1 MMKPIWF
8 LTLAVAVFAA
18 VFAVA
23 EPVTAQENFGARLR
37 GFEEVPSISTAGQG
51 FLFVALNGPGTALD
65 YQLFYF
71 NLQGSV
77 SQSHIHVGNP
87 GVNGGI
93 VLFFCTNLAPP
104 AGVPA
109 PPACPSAAGL
119 NTVTGTLT
127 AANVT
132 PQTAQGVSAGEF
144 AEVIRAMRT
153 GFAYANVH
161 SDLFPGGEIRGQIS
175 Q

>member
-1 MMKPIWF
+1 MMKAVWF
-8 LTLAVAVFAA
+8 STVTVAVFAA
-18 VFAVA
+18 VLALA
-23 EPVTAQENFGARLR
+23 EPVTAQESFGARLR

-51 FLFVALNGPGTALD
+51 FLFATLNAAGTALD
-65 YQLFYF
+65 YQVFYLT
-71 NLQGSV
+71 LQGNV
-77 SQSHIHVGNP
+77 LQSHIHVGNP

-109 PPACPSAAGL
+109 PPPCPSAAGL
-119 NTVTGTLT
+119 NSVSGTLT
-127 AANVT
+127 AANVIT
-132 PQTAQGVSAGEF
+132 ETAQGIAAGEF
-144 AEVIRAMRT
+144 SEVIRAMRT

-161 SDLFPGGEIRGQIS
+161 SDQFPGGEIRGQIS